1 MDLDDAG
8 HRFRFLSRDRDAKFT
23 AAFDAVL
30 TAIDVRIIKTPVRAP
45 RANAIAE
52 RFVGSIRRE
61 LLDRTLIMNQ
71 RHAAAVLRGY
81 VHHYNTHR
89 PHRAL
94 GQAAPCGHSP
104 GTQPATRTA
113 SDDVIGSADCST
125 SISRSREVC
134 RDSGTHKADGT
145 AIAARELWAL
155 VAHSTLCGM
164 TDDDADRPEPLSAK
178 AITALLREARSLS
191 RRADKLSDTAA
202 AVGDSTTQQLAAEA
216 CTSVEQLVHHLMLL
230 ERQVQRGEKAAS
242 RRAP

>member
-1 MDLDDAG
+1 M
-8 HRFRFLSRDRDAKFT
+8 
-23 AAFDAVL
+23 
-30 TAIDVRIIKTPVRAP
+30 TP
-45 RANAIAE
+45 
-52 RFVGSIRRE
+52 
-61 LLDRTLIMNQ
+61 
-71 RHAAAVLRGY
+71 
-81 VHHYNTHR
+81 
-89 PHRAL
+89 
-94 GQAAPCGHSP
+94 PCSG
-104 GTQPATRTA
+104 RTA
-113 SDDVIGSADCST
+113 SRGSKP
-125 SISRSREVC
+125 
-134 RDSGTHKADGT
+134 SGPSQAVTRGRGSPTWLFRRGSADGT

-216 CTSVEQLVHHLMLL
+216 CTIVEQLVHHLTLL